1 MSQAQP
7 PSLNDFWEESEEGP
21 WQIDYEVHDEDD
33 HLVSRRQAMSGL
45 AGLIG
50 LVGAGTLNVMLGST
64 VARADVAS
72 GGLSIAG
79 DSTTSDGGNLNS
91 LTVDTAGHVSY
102 DGLDVDAASIA
113 VNFYAAHTGG
123 DLTLTG
129 NQIAG
134 QNVNVVD
141 DAGLDTRAGHY
152 DYTFSGV
159 DVLSSNDISKTDFHV
174 TTDGDTQS
182 FNVDFRIEL
191 QVLDGSGTQLI
202 SGDAVTTTTI
212 TVTNETRSAGAGGSG
227 NTSASGNNQS
237 PGGA

>member
-7 PSLNDFWEESEEGP
+7 PSLNDFWEESETGP
-21 WQIDYEVHDEDD
+21 WEIDYEVHDEAD

-50 LVGAGTLNVMLGST
+50 LVGAGTLNVALGST
-64 VARADVAS
+64 VARADVAT
-72 GGLSIAG
+72 GGLSITG
-79 DSTTSDGGNLNS
+79 DSATSDGGNLKS
-91 LTVDTAGHVSY
+91 LTVTTGGHVGY
-102 DGLDVDAASIA
+102 DGLDADAASIA

-129 NQIAG
+129 NRIAATSL
-134 QNVNVVD
+134 NVVD
-141 DAGLDTRAGHY
+141 DAGLDTRAGDY

-159 DVLSSNDISKTDFHV
+159 DVLSSNDISKNDFRV
-174 TTDGDTQS
+174 TTDGNTQS
-182 FNVDFRIEL
+182 FDIDFRVEL
-191 QVLDGSGTQLI
+191 QVFDGGGAQLV

-212 TVTNETRSAGAGGSG
+212 TVTNEQKSAGANGSG
-227 NTSASGNNQS
+227 STTASGNNQS